1 MIRRTCLG
9 RRGRTLYATHFWVA
23 DTGSEPRGQ
32 ATDPEEETMLVL
44 TRKPGQSIMIGDGVE
59 VQVLSVAGEKVRLGI
74 TAPRDVSIFRNEVYD
89 RIESENNA
97 PDAGEEPDEE
107 TNAAVSDALE
117 RLSQR

>member
-1 MIRRTCLG
+1 
-9 RRGRTLYATHFWVA
+9 
-23 DTGSEPRGQ
+23 
-32 ATDPEEETMLVL
+32 MLVL

-89 RIESENNA
+89 RIESESESERGTGGDDDDDGGANEAVANA
-97 PDAGEEPDEE
+97 
-107 TNAAVSDALE
+107 LQ

>member
-1 MIRRTCLG
+1 
-9 RRGRTLYATHFWVA
+9 
-23 DTGSEPRGQ
+23 
-32 ATDPEEETMLVL
+32 MLVL

-89 RIESENNA
+89 RIESENQQS
-97 PDAGEEPDEE
+97 AGENNEGDDGGA
-107 TNAAVSDALE
+107 NAAVADALQ

>member
-1 MIRRTCLG
+1 
-9 RRGRTLYATHFWVA
+9 
-23 DTGSEPRGQ
+23 
-32 ATDPEEETMLVL
+32 MLVL

-89 RIESENNA
+89 RIESEK
-97 PDAGEEPDEE
+97 DDREDSFGESSAGGDEDDGGANE
-107 TNAAVSDALE
+107 AVANALE

>member
-1 MIRRTCLG
+1 
-9 RRGRTLYATHFWVA
+9 
-23 DTGSEPRGQ
+23 
-32 ATDPEEETMLVL
+32 MLVL

-89 RIESENNA
+89 RIESENQNTTGGDDDDGGANQAVANA
-97 PDAGEEPDEE
+97 
-107 TNAAVSDALE
+107 LH

>member
-1 MIRRTCLG
+1 
-9 RRGRTLYATHFWVA
+9 
-23 DTGSEPRGQ
+23 
-32 ATDPEEETMLVL
+32 MLVL

-89 RIESENNA
+89 RIESEA
-97 PDAGEEPDEE
+97 SSAGDTDDEPEYDGGANE
-107 TNAAVSDALE
+107 AVANALE

>member
-1 MIRRTCLG
+1 
-9 RRGRTLYATHFWVA
+9 
-23 DTGSEPRGQ
+23 
-32 ATDPEEETMLVL
+32 MLVL

-89 RIESENNA
+89 RIESENA
-97 PDAGEEPDEE
+97 TRDREEDSG
-107 TNAAVSDALE
+107 TNAAVEDALE

>member
-1 MIRRTCLG
+1 
-9 RRGRTLYATHFWVA
+9 
-23 DTGSEPRGQ
+23 
-32 ATDPEEETMLVL
+32 MLVL

-89 RIESENNA
+89 RIESENEQRVGGN
-97 PDAGEEPDEE
+97 DEDDDGGA
-107 TNAAVSDALE
+107 NAAVADALQ